1 MSWKS
6 DSERPEQEGCQFHI
20 RVKPGDAAPYA
31 VLPGDPARTD
41 LIAQGWDDARL
52 VANNREHR
60 TFTGTLRGVPV
71 TACSTGVGGPSA
83 SNAIEELARLGTHTF
98 IRVGTCGA
106 LRAEIQPGDLIVNC
120 AAIRHDGTSDLY
132 APAAYPAAASYD
144 VTAALIEACD
154 RLGYR
159 CHVGVTCS
167 TASFYAGQ
175 ARPGFGGFKTSS
187 TEHLISDL
195 TAMGV
200 LNFEME
206 AATLFTLCSLF
217 GLRSG
222 CVCTAIANRVTGQLI
237 ETGIEKSV
245 AAANE
250 ALLILAGRDEIC
262 RRENKPY
269 WHGGLR

>member
-175 ARPGFGGFKTSS
+175 ARPGFRVQDELHRTPDFRPDGHGRAELRDGGGHPVHPLLAFRPPKR
-187 TEHLISDL
+187 
-195 TAMGV
+195 
-200 LNFEME
+200 
-206 AATLFTLCSLF
+206 
-217 GLRSG
+217 LRLHG
-222 CVCTAIANRVTGQLI
+222 HRQPGNRPTDRNG
-237 ETGIEKSV
+237 
-245 AAANE
+245 
-250 ALLILAGRDEIC
+250 
-262 RRENKPY
+262 
-269 WHGGLR
+269 H